1 VSKPFLAAF
10 AVAIAVIGLL
20 VWQGFV
26 STKGNH
32 LEPAGKIGKLR
43 AQKVDDNEMI
53 VVLDFQL
60 KNDADIAM
68 MVRGV
73 ESSLQGADGSEVRG
87 SLLAGSDLVNV
98 FRNFPQLGEQYNPPL
113 RARESVKGHDTVD
126 RMLGFRFDMPEPA
139 FQQRKSV
146 TLRIEDVTG
155 PVLELKTK

>member
-1 VSKPFLAAF
+1 MSKPFLAAF
-10 AVAIAVIGLL
+10 AIAVAVISLL

-43 AQKVDDNEMI
+43 FQKVDDNEI
-53 VVLDFQL
+53 VVVLDLQM

-68 MVRGV
+68 VVRGV
-73 ESSLQGADGSEVRG
+73 EVSLESADGSSLKG
-87 SLLAGSDLVNV
+87 GLLAGVDLVNV

-113 RARESVKGHDTVD
+113 KARETVKGHDSVD
-126 RMLGFRFDMPEPA
+126 RMVGIRFDMSEA
-139 FQQRKSV
+139 DFQQRKGV
-146 TLRIEDVTG
+146 TLRIEDITG